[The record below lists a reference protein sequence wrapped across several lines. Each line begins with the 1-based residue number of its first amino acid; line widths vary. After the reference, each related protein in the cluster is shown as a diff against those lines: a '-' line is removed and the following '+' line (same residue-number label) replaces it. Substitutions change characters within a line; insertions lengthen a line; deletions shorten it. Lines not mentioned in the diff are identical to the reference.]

1 MTSTPGNTV
10 FSPIVYEN
18 TSLEVKSIINAGPF
32 NKSRF
37 DKLFA
42 LVFANQKIQKLTTQ
56 VDYSNMLD
64 TIANIAATK

>member
-1 MTSTPGNTV
+1 MATTPVNNIFT
-10 FSPIVYEN
+10 PIVYEN
-18 TSLEVKSIINAGPF
+18 SSLKVKSVYNAVPF

-56 VDYSNMLD
+56 ADYSNMLN